1 MEVRKGIS
9 YYWLRCFFVLKQIEV
24 KIIMKVIVQH
34 NQIEKAIK
42 DLKRKLT
49 KEGFFSEMK
58 ERRFYDKPS
67 VQKKKKQA
75 KAAKRRRKR
84 MLRF

>member
-1 MEVRKGIS
+1 
-9 YYWLRCFFVLKQIEV
+9 
-24 KIIMKVIVQH
+24 MKVIVYD
-34 NQIEKAIK
+34 NQIEKAIR
-42 DLKRKLT
+42 DLKRKLS

-75 KAAKRRRKR
+75 KAAKRLRKKVR
-84 MLRF
+84 KF